1 MAKDLN
7 TLVDTFYNT
16 KSTADSFKKDA
27 DKLNKEIKQE
37 MKAGGLKNIDT
48 GKVVATYGVQERT
61 SMNRDKL
68 LKRLK
73 DLGLQEA
80 IKTVEVPNET
90 VVEDL
95 IYKGHLDAS
104 KIQDCI
110 EVKEVEVLRIK
121 KAKGAK

>member
-1 MAKDLN
+1 MAQDLN
-7 TLVDTFYNT
+7 KLVNSFYDL
-16 KSTADSFKKDA
+16 KSTADSYKKQA
-27 DKLNKEIKQE
+27 NNLNKDIKNE

-48 GKVVATYGVQERT
+48 GRVVATFSVQERT
-61 SMNRDKL
+61 SMNQDKL

-73 DLGLQEA
+73 DLGLHQA

-90 VVEDL
+90 AVEDL